1 LFSTR
6 VKLTAAFVG
15 GLVAVTITLFLS
27 LMTARNAAVFRDI
40 AQYAAT
46 QGDLAERVILHA
58 AETGE
63 PLLSADTQAVAPP
76 LHPDITERLNAV
88 PGYVIVVDTIGR
100 ALYRSPAVMRLRPDD
115 IATLQEQLGDLP
127 RSGEALIFELE
138 SLQEKLLFVS
148 RSIAGAPAG
157 VGRIASGALATRATT
172 IPREY
177 LLNALII
184 APFVITLAGAAAFV
198 YFGRTQRQLAQ
209 ITAEVAAI
217 TDGRSLHRRL
227 AASEESTDFAD
238 LVATLNAM
246 IGRLETSFGALRRF
260 TADAS
265 HELKTPLAVLRADVE
280 RAMMT
285 GNQTERMVALEESL
299 QEVRRM
305 TDLVES
311 LLTLARADEGRF
323 DIHREPVEL
332 QPLVQE
338 VFETALILGEAQGVA
353 VNLPFTADVVVL
365 ADRTRLRQLFLNL
378 VTNAIKYTPAGGK
391 VELGVGRHPDNVTF
405 AVRDTGIG
413 IAAADVPHI
422 FERFWRAD
430 RVRSRM
436 SERGGFGLGL
446 SISQWIAQA
455 HGGTLTASSR
465 LGRGSLFTVTLP
477 LPAEL
482 QRS

>member
-1 LFSTR
+1 
-6 VKLTAAFVG
+6 FVA

-40 AQYAAT
+40 AQYAAA
-46 QGDLAERVILHA
+46 QGDLAERVIVHA
-58 AETGE
+58 AQTGE
-63 PLLSADTQAVAPP
+63 PLFASNTDAFGPP
-76 LHPDITERLNAV
+76 LAPNVAERLNAV
-88 PGYVIVVDTIGR
+88 PGYVIVVDTLGR
-100 ALYRSPAVMRLRPDD
+100 SLYRSPAVMRLRPEDMT
-115 IATLQEQLGDLP
+115 TLQEQLGELP

-148 RSIAGAPAG
+148 RSITGTPAG
-157 VGRIASGALATRATT
+157 ISRIASGAVATRATT
-172 IPREY
+172 VPSEY
-177 LLNALII
+177 LFNALII
-184 APFVITLAGAAAFV
+184 APLVILVAGSAAFV

-227 AASEESTDFAD
+227 ALSEESTDFTD
-238 LVATLNAM
+238 LVSTLNAM

-285 GNQTERMVALEESL
+285 VNQTERMVALEESL

-338 VFETALILGEAQGVA
+338 VYETALILGEAQGVT

-446 SISQWIAQA
+446 AISQWIAQA

-477 LPAEL
+477 LPAEI

>member
-1 LFSTR
+1 VLSTR
-6 VKLTAAFVG
+6 TRLTVAFVA
-15 GLVAVTITLFLS
+15 GLMVVTFTLFLS

-40 AQYAAT
+40 AQYAAA
-46 QGDLAERVILHA
+46 QGDLAERVITHA
-58 AETGE
+58 AQAGE
-63 PLLSADTQAVAPP
+63 PLLG
-76 LHPDITERLNAV
+76 PDSIASIPSMSPAIIDRLDAV
-88 PGYVIVVDTIGR
+88 PGYIIVVDSLGR
-100 ALYRSPAVMRLRPDD
+100 SMYRSSEVMRLRTNDM
-115 IATLQEQLGDLP
+115 ATLQEQLGELP
-127 RSGEALIFELE
+127 QSGEALIFQLD
-138 SLQEKLLFVS
+138 SLHEKLLFVS
-148 RSIAGAPAG
+148 RSVSGAPGG
-157 VGRIASGALATRATT
+157 VSRIASGAIASRATA

-177 LLNALII
+177 LFNVLII
-184 APFVITLAGAAAFV
+184 APIVILVAGTAAFV
-198 YFGRTQRQLAQ
+198 YFGRTQRQLMQ
-209 ITAEVAAI
+209 ITTEVAAI

-227 AASEESTDFAD
+227 ALSEESTDFAD

-265 HELKTPLAVLRADVE
+265 HELRTPLAVLRADVE

-285 GNQTERMVALEESL
+285 ASQTERMVALEESL

-323 DIHREPVEL
+323 DIHREPVDL

-338 VFETALILGEAQGVA
+338 VFETALILGEAQGVT

-446 SISQWIAQA
+446 AISQWIAQA

-477 LPAEL
+477 LPTEL